1 VTYFDVFNGDA
12 DGICALHQLRLA
24 EPTEATLVTGV
35 KRDISLLR
43 NVDAAP
49 GDQITVLDVSL
60 DKNRDALLA
69 VLAKGA
75 QVRFFDH
82 HFAGEIPTL
91 PGLQAYIDTAANV
104 CTSLLVN
111 QFLNGQHLVWAV
123 VAAFGD
129 NLAESARAAA
139 QPLALRDPDLLNL
152 QELGECL
159 NYNAYGENLDD
170 LFYHPAELYRI
181 VHQYADPFVLID
193 QEPAFKILRDGYRQD
208 MARAQDTLPAHR
220 SSVGSIY
227 ILPDDAWARRVSGV
241 FGNALASSA
250 PNHAHAVLTSRSDGG
265 FLVSVRAP
273 TATRSGADE
282 LCRQFATGG
291 GRKAAAGINH
301 LPEAE
306 LHHFI
311 ERFDQAFSSE
321 RKS

>member
-24 EPTEATLVTGV
+24 EPTETTLVTGV
-35 KRDISLLR
+35 KRDIALLG
-43 NVDAAP
+43 NVDAASE
-49 GDQITVLDVSL
+49 DRITVLDISL
-60 DKNRDALLA
+60 DKNRDALIG

-75 QVRFFDH
+75 HVRFFDH
-82 HFAGEIPTL
+82 HFAGEIPSHPAL
-91 PGLQAYIDTAANV
+91 EAFIDMAADV

-111 QFLNGQHLVWAV
+111 RYLNGQYLVWAV

-139 QPLALRDPDLLNL
+139 QPLALRDPDLLRL

-159 NYNAYGENLDD
+159 NYNAYGESLDD

-181 VHQYADPFVLID
+181 VHQYADPFVLLD
-193 QEPAFKILRDGYRQD
+193 QEPAFKILRDGYHQD
-208 MARAQDTLPAHR
+208 MAQARNSAPSHR
-220 SSVGSIY
+220 SAVGSVY
-227 ILPDDAWARRVSGV
+227 ILPDAAWARRISGV
-241 FGNALASSA
+241 FGNALASDA
-250 PNHAHAVLTSRSDGG
+250 PNHAHAVLTRRSEGG

-282 LCRQFATGG
+282 LCRQFPTGG

-301 LPEAE
+301 LPESE
-306 LHHFI
+306 LPHFI
-311 ERFDQAFSSE
+311 QRFDEAFSSE
-321 RKS
+321 GKN